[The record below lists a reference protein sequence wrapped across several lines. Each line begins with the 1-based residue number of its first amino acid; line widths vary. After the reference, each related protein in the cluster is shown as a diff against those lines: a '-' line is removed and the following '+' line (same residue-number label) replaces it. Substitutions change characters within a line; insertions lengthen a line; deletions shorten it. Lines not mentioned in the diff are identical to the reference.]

1 MRIDKKHKKENN
13 YNEPAHVLEK
23 NKEKAEEKKKS
34 EQYPPKEK
42 TK

>member
-13 YNEPAHVLEK
+13 YNEPAHLKDEKKQKQEENFKKRLEK
-23 NKEKAEEKKKS
+23 VE
-34 EQYPPKEK
+34 EK